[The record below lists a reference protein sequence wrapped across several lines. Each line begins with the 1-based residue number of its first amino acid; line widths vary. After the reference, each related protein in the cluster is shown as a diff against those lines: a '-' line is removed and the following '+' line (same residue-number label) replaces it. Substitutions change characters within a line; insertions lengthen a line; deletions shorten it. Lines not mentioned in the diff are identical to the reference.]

1 MCALRT
7 HIKFSIFKNI
17 FSKIEKTVITFSIFK
32 KIFPKTFQWL
42 VGLSSAFA
50 LFNGITRS
58 CLTSKST
65 YRYLTLRCYMWR
77 NLVACFKQK
86 WWLIAATST
95 GEFPCHFFVRTATR
109 LSVRIY
115 IYITFLSV
123 QPTRLSVRIY
133 IYILSQR
140 Y

>member
-1 MCALRT
+1 M

-17 FSKIEKTVITFSIFK
+17 YSKIEKIVNTFSIFK

-115 IYITFLSV
+115 IYHFF
-123 QPTRLSVRIY
+123 VRTAHAVKCENIYIY